1 MAITTTPANRVVVGW
16 LIVLAALAALTI
28 NVLIL
33 AGPFEGFIALSEV
46 NTGAL
51 TIAFLLVAISKR
63 VGVFARITYAISA
76 IGWGILT
83 VGLLLPA
90 DSIYSDALALALVG
104 TLLSGI
110 VGMIRS
116 VYGRGTDD
124 WFLLATII
132 TAVVLYNDNQGLPPP
147 IVGLVI
153 GMLYAALIL
162 LAGTLIALR
171 K

>member
-33 AGPFEGFIALSEV
+33 AGPFEGFIAPSEV

-51 TIAFLLVAISKR
+51 TIAFLLVTISKR
-63 VGVFARITYAISA
+63 GGIFARISYAISA

-90 DSIYSDALALALVG
+90 DSIYSDAIALALVG

-132 TAVVLYNDNQGLPPP
+132 TAVVLYNDNQGFPSPT
-147 IVGLVI
+147 VAMVI
-153 GMLYAALIL
+153 SMLYAALLL